1 MLFKPL
7 IFGVMVAAF
16 ILCLG
21 SFFGL
26 RRSRVRERLQLET
39 IDAVTRSRSKNPND
53 DPLDIEFLP
62 KELVDKVEDKLGLKS
77 GSPKINELKKSLTQA
92 GIYHKNAPAFYFG
105 LKLGLS
111 LALPVLVMP
120 WLFGK
125 GIAAVVLLASFFGL
139 VVLGYFLPTLVLSHL
154 VQTRQK
160 KIKEGLP
167 DALDLL
173 VVCVE
178 AGQGLNAALKR
189 VSEDLELSNPI
200 LSREMSLVNL
210 EISAGLEREVALRNL
225 AERTGVDDVASL
237 TSMLIQ
243 ADRFG
248 TSLAQSLKVQSET
261 LRTTRRQRLE
271 ELAAKTPVKLV
282 FPLLLFIFP
291 ALIVVIIGPAVIR
304 IMENLK

>member
-1 MLFKPL
+1 MIFQPM
-7 IFGVMVAAF
+7 IFGLLVAGA

-21 SFFGL
+21 CFFGL
-26 RRSRVRERLQLET
+26 RRSRVRERLQLESNSEL
-39 IDAVTRSRSKNPND
+39 ALSRPQEEKS
-53 DPLDIEFLP
+53 LELEFLP
-62 KELVDKVEDKLGLKS
+62 KAMVDKVEDKLGLKK
-77 GSPKINELKKSLTQA
+77 GGAKVNELKKTLIQA
-92 GIYHKNAPAFYFG
+92 GIYHEHAPSIYFG
-105 LKLGLS
+105 LKIGLT
-111 LALPVLVMP
+111 LAMPVLVMP
-120 WLFGK
+120 WTFGR
-125 GIAAVVLLASFFGL
+125 GLPLVFLLVFFFML
-139 VVLGYFLPTLVLSHL
+139 LILGYFLPTLVLNHL
-154 VQTRQK
+154 VETRK
-160 KIKEGLP
+160 RKIKESLP

-178 AGQGLNAALKR
+178 AGQGLNAAMKR
-189 VSEDLELSNPI
+189 VADELKLGNPI
-200 LSREMSLVNL
+200 LAREMTMVNL
-210 EISAGLEREVALRNL
+210 EISAGLEREVALKNL

-271 ELAAKTPVKLV
+271 EQAAKTPVKLV

-291 ALIVVIIGPAVIR
+291 ALMVVIIGPAAIR

>member
-125 GIAAVVLLASFFGL
+125 GIAAVFLLASFFGL

>member
-1 MLFKPL
+1 MLFPSL
-7 IFGVMVAAF
+7 IFGLLVAGI

-21 SFFGL
+21 FFFGL
-26 RRSRVRERLQLET
+26 KKSRVRERLQR
-39 IDAVTRSRSKNPND
+39 DAKAEPAQSRPQD
-53 DPLDIEFLP
+53 GMPFDIEFLP
-62 KELVDKVEDKLGLKS
+62 KEMVDKVEDKLGLKK
-77 GSPKINELKKSLTQA
+77 GSVKFNELKKSLIQA
-92 GIYHKNAPAFYFG
+92 GIYLDQAPSIYFG
-105 LKLGLS
+105 LKLGLTV
-111 LALPVLVMP
+111 ALPVLGMP
-120 WLFGK
+120 FIFGR
-125 GIAAVVLLASFFGL
+125 GWPLIILLVIFFGL
-139 VVLGYFLPTLVLSHL
+139 LALGYFLPSLILSHL
-154 VQTRQK
+154 VQTRQR

-178 AGQGLNAALKR
+178 AGQGLNAAMKR
-189 VSEDLELSNPI
+189 VSDDLKLSNPI
-200 LSREMSLVNL
+200 LAREMSMVNL
-210 EISAGLEREVALRNL
+210 EMSAGLEREVALRNL

-291 ALIVVIIGPAVIR
+291 ALMVVIIGPAAIR

>member
-1 MLFKPL
+1 
-7 IFGVMVAAF
+7 V
-16 ILCLG
+16 
-21 SFFGL
+21 
-26 RRSRVRERLQLET
+26 
-39 IDAVTRSRSKNPND
+39 
-53 DPLDIEFLP
+53 
-62 KELVDKVEDKLGLKS
+62 VDKVEDKLGLKS
-77 GSPKINELKKSLTQA
+77 GSPKVNELKKSLIQA
-92 GIYHKNAPAFYFG
+92 GIYHKKAPSIYFG

-111 LALPVLVMP
+111 VALPVLVMP
-120 WLFGK
+120 FLFGR
-125 GIAAVVLLASFFGL
+125 IAAIFLQAGFFGL
-139 VVLGYFLPTLVLSHL
+139 VVLGYFLPTLFLSHL

-167 DALDLL
+167 DALDLM

-178 AGQGLNAALKR
+178 AGQGLNAAMKR
-189 VSEDLELSNPI
+189 LSDDLALTNPI

-291 ALIVVIIGPAVIR
+291 ALMVVIIGPAVIR

>member
-1 MLFKPL
+1 MILQPL
-7 IFGVMVAAF
+7 IFGILVAGI

-21 SFFGL
+21 FFFGL

-39 IDAVTRSRSKNPND
+39 KELAPSRPKEND
-53 DPLDIEFLP
+53 DGTLDIEFLP
-62 KELVDKVEDKLGLKS
+62 KAVVDKVEDKLGLKS
-77 GSPKINELKKSLTQA
+77 GSPKVNELKKNLIQA
-92 GIYHKNAPAFYFG
+92 GIYHKKAPSIYFG
-105 LKLGLS
+105 LKLGLT
-111 LALPVLVMP
+111 LALPILAMP
-120 WLFGK
+120 FLFGR
-125 GIAAVVLLASFFGL
+125 GIPAIFLLAIFFGL
-139 VVLGYFLPTLVLSHL
+139 LVLGYFLPTLILSHL

-167 DALDLL
+167 DALDLM

-189 VSEDLELSNPI
+189 VSDDLKLSCPI
-200 LSREMSLVNL
+200 LAREMSLVNL

>member
-1 MLFKPL
+1 MLVSPL
-7 IFGVMVAAF
+7 IFGFLVAGV

-21 SFFGL
+21 FFFGV

-39 IDAVTRSRSKNPND
+39 A
-53 DPLDIEFLP
+53 LDTPQALPKEQKSLELDFLP
-62 KELVDKVEDKLGLKS
+62 KTVVDKVEDKLGLKK
-77 GSPKINELKKSLTQA
+77 GSAKVNELKKGLIQA
-92 GIYHKNAPAFYFG
+92 GIYHEKAPSIYFG
-105 LKLGLS
+105 LKLGLTV
-111 LALPVLVMP
+111 ALPVLAMP
-120 WLFGK
+120 FLFGR
-125 GIAAVVLLASFFGL
+125 GWPLVVLLVIFFVL
-139 VVLGYFLPTLVLSHL
+139 VVMGYFIPTLILSHL
-154 VQTRQK
+154 VETRQK

-178 AGQGLNAALKR
+178 AGQGLNAAMKR
-189 VSEDLELSNPI
+189 VSDDLHLSNPI
-200 LSREMSLVNL
+200 LAREMSMVNL
-210 EISAGLEREVALRNL
+210 EISAGLERETALRNL

-261 LRTTRRQRLE
+261 LRTTRRQKLE

-291 ALIVVIIGPAVIR
+291 ALMVVIIGPAAIR

>member
-1 MLFKPL
+1 MFQPLLFGIL
-7 IFGVMVAAF
+7 IAGTV
-16 ILCLG
+16 LCLG
-21 SFFGL
+21 FFFGL
-26 RRSRVRERLQLET
+26 RRSRLRERLQLE
-39 IDAVTRSRSKNPND
+39 DGPRVKDEKAYD
-53 DPLDIEFLP
+53 FDFLP
-62 KELVDKVEDKLGLKS
+62 KEVVEKVEDKLGLKK
-77 GSPKINELKKSLTQA
+77 GSHKVNELKKNLIQA
-92 GIYHKNAPAFYFG
+92 GIYHESASAIYFG
-105 LKLGLS
+105 LKLGLTV
-111 LALPVLVMP
+111 ALPILAMP
-120 WLFGK
+120 WLFGR
-125 GIAAVVLLASFFGL
+125 GLAYYVLLVLFFIL
-139 VVLGYFLPTLVLSHL
+139 VALGYFLPSLILNHL
-154 VQTRQK
+154 VSTRK
-160 KIKEGLP
+160 RKIKESLP

-189 VSEDLELSNPI
+189 VSDDLKLGNPVLARELG
-200 LSREMSLVNL
+200 MVNL

-225 AERTGVDDVASL
+225 AERTGVEDVASL

-291 ALIVVIIGPAVIR
+291 ALMVVIIGPAAIR
-304 IMENLK
+304 IMENIK

>member
-1 MLFKPL
+1 MILPL
-7 IFGVMVAAF
+7 IFGILIAGTV
-16 ILCLG
+16 LCLG
-21 SFFGL
+21 LFFGL
-26 RRSRVRERLQLET
+26 RRSRVRERLQLEGGPRFKEEK
-39 IDAVTRSRSKNPND
+39 IYD
-53 DPLDIEFLP
+53 LEFLP
-62 KELVDKVEDKLGLKS
+62 KEIIDKCEEKLGLKK
-77 GSPKINELKKSLTQA
+77 GSPKVNELKKNLIQA
-92 GIYHKNAPAFYFG
+92 GIYHESAPAIYFG
-105 LKLGLS
+105 LKLGLTI
-111 LALPVLVMP
+111 ALPILGMP
-120 WLFGK
+120 WLFGR
-125 GIAAVVLLASFFGL
+125 GIPIYALLILFFIL
-139 VVLGYFLPTLVLSHL
+139 VALGYFLPSLILNHL
-154 VQTRQK
+154 VVTRQR
-160 KIKEGLP
+160 KIKESLP

-189 VSEDLELSNPI
+189 VSDDLKLSNPV
-200 LSREMSLVNL
+200 LGRELNMVNL
-210 EISAGLEREVALRNL
+210 EINAGLEREVALRNL
-225 AERTGVDDVASL
+225 AERTGVEDVASL

-291 ALIVVIIGPAVIR
+291 ALMVVIIGPAAIR